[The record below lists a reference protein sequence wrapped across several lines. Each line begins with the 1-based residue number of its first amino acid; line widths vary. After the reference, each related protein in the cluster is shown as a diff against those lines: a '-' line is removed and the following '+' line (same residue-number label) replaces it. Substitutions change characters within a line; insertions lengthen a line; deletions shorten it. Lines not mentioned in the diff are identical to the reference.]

1 MYVVLVCVLAC
12 IVFVPGAI
20 AGARGSSADAAQESA
35 QAQAAEAEAKD
46 AKAASDADEAKRSKA
61 DDFELSAATFD
72 DIPTSDGLVSY
83 SLAGLDAPKVS
94 SAHRASVESAIA
106 AIEEQGSV
114 SMVLVDAQTG
124 SGLAYQPDL
133 VVYGAS
139 SFKALYSMY
148 VCESLVEKGEVSLDD
163 YCAVNWVADSSG
175 GYSGGSYPVYE
186 LIEAAVIYSNNNAY
200 GALRDA
206 FDFEGFDDW
215 VTGLGANDAVYR
227 EDSWFPT
234 YAARSSAR
242 LWSEM
247 LAYVGEGSETAQ
259 WLWDLTGQTTVSF
272 IRDGLE
278 GLDAVVHNKA
288 GWCSDSDPSYNS
300 VSDAGVVD
308 LDGRTYIMSIMTGMP
323 DTDSNRALVGQLA
336 RALADCCGD
345 LVPSGS
351 DDD

>member
-1 MYVVLVCVLAC
+1 M
-12 IVFVPGAI
+12 
-20 AGARGSSADAAQESA
+20 
-35 QAQAAEAEAKD
+35 
-46 AKAASDADEAKRSKA
+46 
-61 DDFELSAATFD
+61 
-72 DIPTSDGLVSY
+72 
-83 SLAGLDAPKVS
+83 
-94 SAHRASVESAIA
+94 
-106 AIEEQGSV
+106 

-247 LAYVGEGSETAQ
+247 LAYVGGGSETAQ

-323 DTDSNRALVGQLA
+323 DTESNRALVGQLA